1 MLHFFHFGQPL
12 QRIRFSR
19 RNPTDFEAE
28 PLDHGKVLR
37 EQRRPSGER
46 SKVKTVCAYGIDS
59 VFAERRA

>member
-1 MLHFFHFGQPL
+1 MLHFFHFRKAL

-19 RNPTDFEAE
+19 RDPADFKAK

-59 VFAERRA
+59 VFAERRP